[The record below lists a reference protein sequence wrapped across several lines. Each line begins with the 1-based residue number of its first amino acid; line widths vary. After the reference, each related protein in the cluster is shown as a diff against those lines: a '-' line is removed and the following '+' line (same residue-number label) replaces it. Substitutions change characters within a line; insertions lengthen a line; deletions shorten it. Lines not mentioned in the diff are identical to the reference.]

1 MLRSVSVKNAV
12 RDAVEIFQFDQW
24 IRFYFVVEKD
34 GQLHIAIPEDR
45 MREIREQFPA
55 LYPFADMVNDSPLD
69 YKRSQDNV
77 CSFVASRLDGEK
89 YEPTVLPQV
98 FDNAKFKV
106 EMYLFNV
113 WQKMHEPHLD
123 EGYMDFGG
131 WLEMYEGWNSL
142 DEVREYRDKL
152 LQSGADPQIPTCG
165 TAQ

>member
-1 MLRSVSVKNAV
+1 MLRSVSVKNAIK
-12 RDAVEIFQFDQW
+12 DAIEIFQFDQW

-34 GQLHIAIPEDR
+34 GQLHIEIPEDR
-45 MREIREQFPA
+45 IREIQENFPT
-55 LYPFADMVNDSPLD
+55 LYPFADMINNSLLD

-89 YEPTVLPQV
+89 YDPTVLPQV
-98 FDNAKFKV
+98 FDDAQFKV

-123 EGYMDFGG
+123 EAYMDFGG
-131 WLEMYEGWNSL
+131 WKEMYEGWNSL
-142 DEVREYRDKL
+142 DEVKEYRTKL
-152 LQSGADPQIPTCG
+152 LESGTDPQIPTCG